1 VLTPKKKIVKKELKQ
16 DTLMTTVAMTEGFYY
31 ENRKVINYVL
41 MGLAVLAIAIVI
53 FVNNRR
59 SNNEKAGVELAK
71 VVALMD
77 ASPADPTTL
86 KAAVDGLPEQGI
98 MGLKAIVDNYGG
110 TDGGE
115 LAGFYLAGAYY
126 RMGEWEKAYE
136 QYDDFSSGDRSLEA
150 GAKAGAAA
158 SLEALKR
165 YPEAGELFEKAL
177 SLDPD
182 GVAAPEHLF
191 CAARCYGLSGNKEE
205 ALRLLTKLKEDFPKS
220 ASARDA
226 DRAISRFS
234 I

>member
-1 VLTPKKKIVKKELKQ
+1 VLKPKKKIVKKELKQ
-16 DTLMTTVAMTEGFYY
+16 DTLMTTVALTEGFYH
-31 ENRKVINYVL
+31 ENKKYINYAL
-41 MGLAVLAIAIVI
+41 TGLVVIAIAVVI

-59 SNNEKAGVELAK
+59 SNNEKAGVELSK

-77 ASPADPTTL
+77 ASPADPATL
-86 KAAVDGLPEQGI
+86 RAAIDGLPEQGV

-110 TDGGE
+110 TDGGD

-126 RMGEWEKAYE
+126 RLGEWEKAFE
-136 QYDDFSSGDRSLEA
+136 AYDDFSGGDRSIDA
-150 GAKAGAAA
+150 GAKAGAAS
-158 SLEALKR
+158 SLEALRR
-165 YPEAGELFEKAL
+165 YGEAAELFEKAV

-182 GVAAPEHLF
+182 GVAAAEHMYS
-191 CAARCYGLSGNKEE
+191 AARCYGLAGNKEE
-205 ALRLLTKLKEDFPKS
+205 ALRLLKKLKEDFPKS

>member
-1 VLTPKKKIVKKELKQ
+1 VLNPKKKIVKKELKQ
-16 DTLMTTVAMTEGFYY
+16 DTLMTTVAMAEGFYHT
-31 ENRKVINYVL
+31 NRKVVNYAL
-41 MGLAVLAIAIVI
+41 TGLVIAAIAVVI

-77 ASPADPTTL
+77 ASPADPATL
-86 KAAVDGLPEQGI
+86 KAAVDGLPEQGV
-98 MGLKAIVDNYGG
+98 MGLKAIVENYGG

-115 LAGFYLAGAYY
+115 LARFYLAGAWY

-136 QYDDFSSGDRSLEA
+136 EYEDFSTGDRALEA

-158 SLEALKR
+158 SLEVLKR
-165 YPEAGELFEKAL
+165 YKEAGELFEKAL
-177 SLDPD
+177 SLDPE
-182 GVAAPEHLF
+182 GVAAAEHLYS
-191 CAARCYGLSGNKEE
+191 AARCYGLAGEKEE
-205 ALRLLTKLKEDFPKS
+205 ALRLLKKLKEDFPRS